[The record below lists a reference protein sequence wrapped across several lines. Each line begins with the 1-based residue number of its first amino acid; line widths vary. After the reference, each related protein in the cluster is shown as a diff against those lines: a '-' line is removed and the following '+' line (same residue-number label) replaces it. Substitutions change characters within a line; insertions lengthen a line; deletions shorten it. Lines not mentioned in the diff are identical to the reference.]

1 MSNDV
6 REWMQDVSG
15 PGWTWF
21 VKRLSGNDTLANGS
35 HQAGPYVPKPIA
47 LRLFPSLKRSDY
59 NPRVDFPALIASH
72 GGKADPNIIWYN
84 NKLHRQAGNPLH
96 KKWSRNECRITNWGG
111 AESPVLDPD
120 ATGAICVFA
129 FRQQDPAKDVQGC
142 VVWLCSTLEEEDAVE
157 DQVGPV
163 EPGEGFEYDASTT
176 IPPLT
181 EPQDTPCTLKPEDI
195 PAEWKITFPDGLTIV
210 NMTVDRLPS
219 VKKLS
224 PDQRLV
230 RRRDCE
236 FELFR
241 SVEQAAVLP
250 RIKEGFTQVEHF
262 IKYANAVTNRRKQRS
277 GKSLELQAKRIFDEE
292 SLPHAHNEMSEGGKR
307 PDFLF
312 PSIDAYR
319 SGTFPPEKLRMLAA
333 KTTCKDR
340 WRQIIPEADR
350 VVPHKHL
357 LTLQLGISV
366 TQFKQ
371 MQEAGVLL
379 VVPKSLHKSYNEA
392 IRPQLIS
399 LETFI
404 GETKAKCF

>member
-1 MSNDV
+1 M
-6 REWMQDVSG
+6 SG

-35 HQAGPYVPKPIA
+35 NQAGPYVPKPVA
-47 LRLFPSLKRSDY
+47 FRLFPSLKSSDY

-72 GGKADPNIIWYN
+72 AVKALPRIIWYN
-84 NKLHRQAGNPLH
+84 NRLHAKG
-96 KKWSRNECRITNWGG
+96 SRNECRLTNWGG
-111 AESPVLDPD
+111 ARSPILDPD
-120 ATGAICVFA
+120 STGAICVFA
-129 FRQQDPAKDVQGC
+129 FHQQELAKDTQGC
-142 VVWLCSTLEEEDAVE
+142 VVWLCSTVEEEDEVE

-163 EPGEGFEYDASTT
+163 EPGAGLAYDASATVT
-176 IPPLT
+176 LATAPH
-181 EPQDTPCTLKPEDI
+181 DTPCTLKPDDI
-195 PAEWKITFPDGLTIV
+195 PLEWKIKFPDGLTVV
-210 NMTVDRLPS
+210 NMAVDRLPS
-219 VKKLS
+219 VKKLPS
-224 PDQRLV
+224 DKRLL

-241 SVEQAAVLP
+241 SVEEAVVLP

-277 GKSLELQAKRIFDEE
+277 GQSLELQAKRIFDEE
-292 SLPHAHNEMSEGGKR
+292 SLPHARNEISEGTKR

-319 SGTFPPEKLRMLAA
+319 TTTFPAEKLRMLAA

-340 WRQIIPEADR
+340 WRQILPEADR
-350 VVPHKHL
+350 VPRKHL

-366 TQFKQ
+366 KQFTQ
-371 MQEAGVLL
+371 MQEAGVSL
-379 VVPKSLHKSYNEA
+379 VVPKSLHASYNKT
-392 IRPQLIS
+392 IRPHLTS

-404 GETKAKCF
+404 GETKARCL